1 MLLDY
6 LDTRYINHRDHSLK
20 DIAQRL
26 GHYEIVTN
34 IEEGAQKTEME
45 DLLVGACCSIWSV
58 LDKFTLSE

>member
-26 GHYEIVTN
+26 GHYEIDTV
-34 IEEGAQKTEME
+34 IEEGAQNCRDRRTIGRSM
-45 DLLVGACCSIWSV
+45 LLHLDCVGSV
-58 LDKFTLSE
+58 YAV